1 MPEVRAIRGRHY
13 SLPSAW
19 ERIRRS
25 WMLCRQPFPYGIMEG
40 LPVIRPESAHK
51 CANSRH
57 TICPHAFSEPPFF
70 RNDARDS
77 HVGFHP
83 SAARNFRRCTCRRSF
98 LQVSFLTFLVMNSS
112 PCWKVE
118 KRLFYRPV
126 GVFSRRGRW
135 FRGALGAPGFCE
147 KGAIKSGVTMAGF
160 V

>member
-83 SAARNFRRCTCRRSF
+83 SRLAFEARTRLFAATPNLPASPNWAIRVSQSGVCSAAARNFRRCTCRRSF

-118 KRLFYRPV
+118 KRLF
-126 GVFSRRGRW
+126 
-135 FRGALGAPGFCE
+135 
-147 KGAIKSGVTMAGF
+147 
-160 V
+160 